1 LKNQSRFTLDIKLG
15 GVYILLTIAQINPF
29 TFYKYINL
37 KDFDTLK
44 KAIKKNRNQLLD
56 SWFRATI
63 NTYPAESA
71 RVLGKKSDR
80 FDNPVGAVTRETLE
94 DVLDLITENFSRE
107 GLEKALDPVIRI
119 RAVQAFDPANAVD
132 FVFALKE
139 IGESIFEKE
148 EVLEFYR
155 LVDEMAL
162 AAFNRYM
169 KCREDIFLLKATESK
184 RRIHKAFERA
194 GLVAE
199 LSEGDLLGSK
209 QS

>member
-1 LKNQSRFTLDIKLG
+1 M
-15 GVYILLTIAQINPF
+15 
-29 TFYKYINL
+29 
-37 KDFDTLK
+37 
-44 KAIKKNRNQLLD
+44 LD
-56 SWFRATI
+56 SWFHATI
-63 NTYPAESA
+63 NTYPEESA

-80 FDNPVGAVTRETLE
+80 FDNPIGAVTRETLE
-94 DVLDLITENFSRE
+94 DVLNLTIENFSRE

-119 RAVQAFDPANAVD
+119 RAVQAFDPANAVS
-132 FVFALKE
+132 FVFALKD
-139 IGESIFEKE
+139 IGESLFKE
-148 EVLEFYR
+148 AEIDLLDFYR
-155 LVDEMAL
+155 LVDEIAL

-199 LSEGDLLGSK
+199 LSEDDLLGSK

>member
-1 LKNQSRFTLDIKLG
+1 MKQT
-15 GVYILLTIAQINPF
+15 
-29 TFYKYINL
+29 
-37 KDFDTLK
+37 
-44 KAIKKNRNQLLD
+44 IKKNRNQLLE

-63 NTYPAESA
+63 NTYPEESA

-94 DVLDLITENFSRE
+94 DVLTLVTESFSRE

-119 RAVQAFDPANAVD
+119 RAVQAFNPADAVS

-139 IGESIFEKE
+139 IGESVIEKADIMK
-148 EVLEFYR
+148 FYR
-155 LVDEMAL
+155 LVDEIAL

-184 RRIHKAFERA
+184 RRIHHAFERA

-209 QS
+209 KS